1 MGIIVVEMLVSMM
14 SVVKILDGHVVK
26 TIQGRSGRERVHKV
40 LLLFIVPSIE
50 GVINELMML
59 NFIKMIII
67 KGRHGL
73 LLLLLLLLLHCKD
86 CRHAMAVGLVVSHA
100 VGRQR
105 GGG

>member
-73 LLLLLLLLLHCKD
+73 LLLLLLLHCKD

-105 GGG
+105 GRG

>member
-73 LLLLLLLLLHCKD
+73 LLLLLLLLHCKD

-105 GGG
+105 GRG